1 MRRAALTG
9 AADRESL
16 RRMQGQTV
24 KVAIVAGTRPEVV
37 KLAPVRAA
45 LAASQSFT
53 PIWISTEQQ
62 AALNRQTL
70 ATMGITPDLCLD
82 PPGDAQSLGGRFA
95 HVMGQLD
102 HAFGET
108 CPDLVV
114 VQGDTSST
122 AAGAMAAF
130 ARRIPVA
137 HVEAGLRTFDLGT
150 PFPEE
155 GWRCV
160 VGQLADLHFAP
171 TGVAADNLARN
182 GVHSSRVFVTGN
194 TGIDSV
200 RLTAA
205 GIAPE
210 PATPGLRRILVTL
223 HRRENWNEALDQVLA
238 GLLDIRDL
246 VPDVEIVFVAHA
258 NPALRKRVFAM
269 LEGQERVRI
278 VGPLEYPEFLAL
290 LKSSV
295 VVMSDSGGVQEEAP
309 VFGVPV
315 LVLRASTER
324 MEAVTAGVARLVGV
338 EQRSI
343 QAAACQLLTDEQDRQ
358 RMARAVSP
366 FGDGYASERIVE
378 VIAARFA
385 NLLAS
390 RPAALLNAG

>member
-1 MRRAALTG
+1 M
-9 AADRESL
+9 
-16 RRMQGQTV
+16 

-45 LAASQSFT
+45 LAARQSFA

-62 AALNRQTL
+62 AALNQQTL
-70 ATMGITPDLCLD
+70 ATMGITPDLLLD

-95 HVMGQLD
+95 HVMAQLD
-102 HAFGET
+102 HAFET
-108 CPDLVV
+108 TRPDLVV

-130 ARRIPVA
+130 ARRIPIA

-171 TGVAADNLARN
+171 TGAAADNLARN
-182 GVHSSRVFVTGN
+182 GVQGSRVFVTGN

-200 RLTAA
+200 RMTAA

-210 PATPGLRRILVTL
+210 PVTRGLRRVLVTL
-223 HRRENWNEALDQVLA
+223 HRRENWNEALEQVLV
-238 GLLDIRDL
+238 GLLDIRDQ
-246 VPDVEIVFVAHA
+246 VRDVEIVFVAHA
-258 NPALRKRVFAM
+258 NPTLRRRVFAM
-269 LEGQERVRI
+269 LDGQERIRI

-290 LKSSV
+290 LKGSHLV
-295 VVMSDSGGVQEEAP
+295 LSDSGGVQEEAP

-315 LVLRASTER
+315 LVLRDSTER

-338 EQRSI
+338 QRDSI
-343 QAAACQLLTDEQDRQ
+343 RAAACQLLEDETDRQ

-366 FGDGYASERIVE
+366 FGDGYASERIVD

-390 RPAALLNAG
+390 GPSALLNAG